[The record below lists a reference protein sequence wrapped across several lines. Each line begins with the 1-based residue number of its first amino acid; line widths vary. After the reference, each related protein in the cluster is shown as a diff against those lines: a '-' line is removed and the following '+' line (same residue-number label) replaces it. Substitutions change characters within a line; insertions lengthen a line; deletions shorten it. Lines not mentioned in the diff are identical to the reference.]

1 MITTTVSKIIL
12 SDKESS
18 VLLLGLGTIESIFDA
33 LREVGT
39 DATLSTSDGVDISTE
54 DFYKYL
60 SFLWDLKN
68 SSPNSFIINEETKEV

>member
-39 DATLSTSDGVDISTE
+39 DAALSTSDGVDISTE

-68 SSPNSFIINEETKEV
+68 SSPNSFVINEDTKEV